1 MTKSSVLEPVK
12 TRNLSPGFTLAAV
25 GLAAAA
31 IIALCLAIWPPS
43 STMSDLRVY
52 YAAAKGFVD
61 GEDIYTIHHKY
72 PGMGLGFTYP
82 PFAAM
87 IMAPLAIGEHF
98 ARLLITVLSA
108 ISVMVIGLVTV
119 RAVRPQWS
127 RNRVLAAGLAFGTLG
142 IALEPVRSTFGMGQI
157 NLVLLALLMTDLLG
171 HTPRRFRGV
180 LIGVATGIKLTPGIF
195 IVFLL
200 VTKRFREAAVA
211 SAATAGTLLLGYLVM
226 PGPTVDFWTR
236 YIFDPGRPGPAH
248 YISNQ
253 SVRGT
258 LARLLEN
265 SSMTGPLWLL
275 AAVVIGS
282 AGLMTARRLYAA
294 GRPLDAIVATG
305 ITGLLVSPISW
316 SNHWVWALPAV
327 AVVWSWAARSNALKA
342 FAAAWTV
349 VFLIGLPWMAPWAH
363 DQEFHHTFPQALVG
377 NSYGIAAIAFL
388 ATGLIIA
395 GSTAKSSDSAKVLR

>member
-1 MTKSSVLEPVK
+1 MTTSPVLRPVR
-12 TRNLSPGFTLAAV
+12 TRSLLPVLALGAVAVVTLCV
-25 GLAAAA
+25 
-31 IIALCLAIWPPS
+31 ALWPPT

-52 YAAAKGFVD
+52 FAAAKGFVD

-87 IMAPLAIGEHF
+87 IMAPLAIGEQF
-98 ARLLITVLSA
+98 ARLLITLLSA
-108 ISVMVIGLVTV
+108 VSLLVVGWVTA

-127 RNRVLAAGLAFGTLG
+127 RDWALGAGLACAAAGLV
-142 IALEPVRSTFGMGQI
+142 LEPVSSTFGMGQI
-157 NLVLLALLMTDLLG
+157 NLILLALLMVDLLG
-171 HTPRRFRGV
+171 HTPRQFRGV

-200 VTKRFREAAVA
+200 VTRRFREAAVA
-211 SAATAGTLLLGYLVM
+211 SAATAGTLLLGWLVM
-226 PGPTVDFWTR
+226 PGPTVDFWTK

-253 SVRGT
+253 SLRGVI
-258 LARLLEN
+258 ARLTEN
-265 SSMTGPLWLL
+265 SVLTRPLWLL
-275 AAVVIGS
+275 AAMIVGCG
-282 AGLMTARRLYAA
+282 GLLIARRLYDA
-294 GRPLDAIVATG
+294 GRPLDAVVATG

-327 AVVWSWAARSNALKA
+327 AVVWSWATRSRALQV
-342 FAAAWTV
+342 FAGSWTL
-349 VFLIGLPWMAPWAH
+349 VFAVGLPWKAPWAH

-377 NSYGIAAIAFL
+377 NSYTIAAIAFL
-388 ATGLIIA
+388 VTGSLTLA
-395 GSTAKSSDSAKVLR
+395 ARPDRVLR

>member
-1 MTKSSVLEPVK
+1 MTTSPVLEPVK
-12 TRNLSPGFTLAAV
+12 TRNLLPYFALAAV
-25 GLAAAA
+25 A
-31 IIALCLAIWPPS
+31 IVALCVAIWPPS
-43 STMSDLRVY
+43 SSMSDLRVY

-87 IMAPLAIGEHF
+87 IMAPLAIGQHF
-98 ARLLITVLSA
+98 ARVLMTVLSA
-108 ISVMVIGLVTV
+108 VSLMTIAFVTV

-127 RNRVLAAGLAFGTLG
+127 RDRALTAGLIFATLG
-142 IALEPVRSTFGMGQI
+142 LALEPVRSTFGMGQI
-157 NLVLLALLMTDLLG
+157 NLVLLALLLVDLLG
-171 HTPRRFRGV
+171 HTPKRFRGV

-211 SAATAGTLLLGYLVM
+211 TAATAGTLLLGYLVM

-253 SVRGT
+253 SIRGAI
-258 LARLLEN
+258 ARITHG
-265 SSMTGPLWLL
+265 STMTAPLWLL
-275 AAVVIGS
+275 GAMIIGT
-282 AGLMTARRLYAA
+282 AGLLIARRLYAA
-294 GRPLDAIVATG
+294 GRPLDALVATG
-305 ITGLLVSPISW
+305 LTGLLVSPISW

-327 AVVWSWAARSNALKA
+327 AVVWTWAGRSTAMKV
-342 FAAAWTV
+342 FAGAWTV
-349 VFLIGLPWMAPWAH
+349 VFLAGLPWLAPWAH

-377 NSYGIAAIAFL
+377 NSYAIAAIAFL
-388 ATGLIIA
+388 ATSLTTPVSRPA
-395 GSTAKSSDSAKVLR
+395 AAKALV

>member
-1 MTKSSVLEPVK
+1 MTTSPVLEPVK
-12 TRNLSPGFTLAAV
+12 TRNLLPYFALRAV
-25 GLAAAA
+25 A
-31 IIALCLAIWPPS
+31 IVALCVALWPPS
-43 STMSDLRVY
+43 SSMSDLRVY

-98 ARLLITVLSA
+98 ARLLMTMLSA
-108 ISVMVIGLVTV
+108 ISLLTIALVTV
-119 RAVRPQWS
+119 RTVRPRWS
-127 RNRVLAAGLAFGTLG
+127 RDRALVAGLSFAALG
-142 IALEPVRSTFGMGQI
+142 LLLEPVRSTFGMGQI
-157 NLVLLALLMTDLLG
+157 NLVLLALLLVDLLG
-171 HTPRRFRGV
+171 YTPRRFRGV
-180 LIGVATGIKLTPGIF
+180 LVGVATGIKLTPGIF

-211 SAATAGTLLLGYLVM
+211 TAATAGTLLLGYLVM

-253 SVRGT
+253 SIRGAI
-258 LARLLEN
+258 ARITHG
-265 SSMTGPLWLL
+265 STMTAPFWLL
-275 AAVVIGS
+275 GAMIIGT
-282 AGLMTARRLYAA
+282 AGLLIARRLYGA
-294 GRPLDAIVATG
+294 GRPLDALVATG
-305 ITGLLVSPISW
+305 FTGLLVSPISW

-327 AVVWSWAARSNALKA
+327 AMVWSWAARSTAMKV
-342 FAAAWTV
+342 FAGAWTV
-349 VFLIGLPWMAPWAH
+349 VFLIGLPWLAPWAH

-377 NSYGIAAIAFL
+377 NSYALSAIAL
-388 ATGLIIA
+388 LVTGLL
-395 GSTAKSSDSAKVLR
+395 TAPDRKVIG

>member
-1 MTKSSVLEPVK
+1 MTTSPVLEPVK
-12 TRNLSPGFTLAAV
+12 TRNLLPYFALAAV
-25 GLAAAA
+25 A
-31 IIALCLAIWPPS
+31 IVALCVAIWPPS
-43 STMSDLRVY
+43 SSMSDLRVY

-87 IMAPLAIGEHF
+87 IMAPLAIGQHF
-98 ARLLITVLSA
+98 ARVLMTVLSA
-108 ISVMVIGLVTV
+108 ISLMTIAFVTV

-127 RNRVLAAGLAFGTLG
+127 RDRALTAGLIVAPLG
-142 IALEPVRSTFGMGQI
+142 LALEPVRSTFGMGQI
-157 NLVLLALLMTDLLG
+157 NLVLLALLLVDLLG
-171 HTPRRFRGV
+171 HTPKRFRGV

-200 VTKRFREAAVA
+200 VLKRFREAAVA
-211 SAATAGTLLLGYLVM
+211 TAATAGTLLLGYLVM

-253 SVRGT
+253 SIRGAI
-258 LARLLEN
+258 ARITHG
-265 SSMTGPLWLL
+265 STMTAPLWLL
-275 AAVVIGS
+275 GAMILGT
-282 AGLMTARRLYAA
+282 AGLLIARRLYAA
-294 GRPLDAIVATG
+294 GRPLDALVATG
-305 ITGLLVSPISW
+305 LTGLLVSPISW

-327 AVVWSWAARSNALKA
+327 AVVWSWAGRSKA
-342 FAAAWTV
+342 MKVFAGAWTA
-349 VFLIGLPWMAPWAH
+349 VFLAGLPWLAPWAH

-377 NSYGIAAIAFL
+377 NSYAIAAIAFL
-388 ATGLIIA
+388 ATSLTTLA
-395 GSTAKSSDSAKVLR
+395 SRPAAAKVLG